1 MRLLGDL
8 RVISSFLNSFSILRA
23 AQGAK
28 YHYIPLW
35 CVLMRA
41 IHCYT
46 YYASHPMNFS
56 HQAGLQQTM
65 FIPRESVST
74 SPSKTGSPGKAKPIS
89 SCQGIHC
96 CINWYQQI
104 STARNCPIIS
114 IKNHQELLNLRVVWC
129 VWSFHVTRPSH
140 FNIYKYILT
149 LSYLEARVYCSTL
162 YQSPGK
168 RSLAMEMAV
177 PSRITCDH
185 DLGWH
190 HQQSRLA
197 RMSRKHGD
205 KPQWLILWL
214 CDPSLSLSASI
225 LQMSR
230 SIMVRIS
237 HTYLVCKW
245 YRLPTRINKI
255 FICYLEWYNLL
266 SGPELDYLWN

>member
-177 PSRITCDH
+177 PAASPVIMTWADTISNP
-185 DLGWH
+185 GWPACPGNTVTNPSGSYYGFAIPLSPSVQVSCKCLAVLWYVLATH
-190 HQQSRLA
+190 TWYVSGIDCQQGSTR
-197 RMSRKHGD
+197 
-205 KPQWLILWL
+205 
-214 CDPSLSLSASI
+214 
-225 LQMSR
+225 
-230 SIMVRIS
+230 
-237 HTYLVCKW
+237 YL
-245 YRLPTRINKI
+245 YAT
-255 FICYLEWYNLL
+255 
-266 SGPELDYLWN
+266 